1 MGSPRSLASSDGEIV
16 PTQTV
21 PTFRDFPAKQGQ
33 RTLTNS
39 RSKSRDEVE
48 RHLDSS
54 GTSEQS
60 LDQGTVVKATVIG
73 SHVIPDRTAM
83 QVPVSVQNARVG

>member
-1 MGSPRSLASSDGEIV
+1 MVRLFLPKPYLRTG
-16 PTQTV
+16 Q
-21 PTFRDFPAKQGQ
+21 DFPAEQGQ

-39 RSKSRDEVE
+39 RSKSHDEVVE

-54 GTSEQS
+54 GTSDQS
-60 LDQGTVVKATVIG
+60 LDQGKWTVVKATVIG

-83 QVPVSVQNARVG
+83 HVFVSVQNAPVG